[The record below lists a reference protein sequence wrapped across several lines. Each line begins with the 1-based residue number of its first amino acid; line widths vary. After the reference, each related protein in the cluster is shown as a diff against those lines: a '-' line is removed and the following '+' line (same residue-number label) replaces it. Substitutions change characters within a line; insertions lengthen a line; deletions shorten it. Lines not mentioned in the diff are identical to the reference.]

1 MRHQKAHRKLGR
13 TSEHRMSL
21 LRNLAVSLI
30 NSREER
36 IVTTLPKAKELRP
49 FVERAITLSRKA
61 NNLEGDNTGP
71 RALHLRRQ
79 AAGFFHAGNMQHS
92 ALNGKRGQLRLPRT
106 AGVAAL
112 KRLFDE
118 LGERYKDRPGGYTR
132 IFKLGR
138 RAGDN
143 AELAIIELVDNQSE
157 RDAVEAA
164 KKRKSTGAKKKKGA
178 ETRRAE
184 GAKAGDRAAERAA
197 AEPAA
202 KPAEKTEAVKASEE
216 SAGEAAADTDA
227 TAEAAAVPETAA
239 DTTAEAVAVDTGEP
253 EPPAVEET

>member
-13 TSEHRMSL
+13 TSEHRMSM

-61 NNLEGDNTGP
+61 SNLEGDDSGP

-79 AAGFFHAGNMQHS
+79 AAGFFHAGNMQAA
-92 ALNGKRGQLRLPRT
+92 ALTGKRGQIRAPRT
-106 AGVAAL
+106 AGMAAL

-143 AELAIIELVDNQSE
+143 AEIAIIELVDNQGE
-157 RDAVEAA
+157 RDALEAA
-164 KKRKSTGAKKKKGA
+164 KKRKSATSKKKKTEAKGTTGGGRDSVA
-178 ETRRAE
+178 KKET
-184 GAKAGDRAAERAA
+184 AA
-197 AEPAA
+197 
-202 KPAEKTEAVKASEE
+202 AVKAS
-216 SAGEAAADTDA
+216 DKP
-227 TAEAAAVPETAA
+227 AELDETS
-239 DTTAEAVAVDTGEP
+239 DKTSDVSDVVEP
-253 EPPAVEET
+253 ESGVSEEI

>member
-13 TSEHRMSL
+13 TSEHRMSM

-61 NNLEGDNTGP
+61 NNLEGDDTGA

-79 AAGFFHAGNMQHS
+79 AAGFFHAGNMQAS
-92 ALNGKRGQLRLPRT
+92 ALSGKRGQVRLPRT

-143 AELAIIELVDNQSE
+143 AELAIIELVDNQGE
-157 RDAVEAA
+157 REALEAA
-164 KKRKSTGAKKKKGA
+164 KKRKTASTKKKKATETKGA
-178 ETRRAE
+178 SSAARSSATKKDSEAAA
-184 GAKAGDRAAERAA
+184 AKAADKTEA
-197 AEPAA
+197 AEPD
-202 KPAEKTEAVKASEE
+202 K
-216 SAGEAAADTDA
+216 
-227 TAEAAAVPETAA
+227 
-239 DTTAEAVAVDTGEP
+239 AEAVQENAAEP
-253 EPPAVEET
+253 ESGASE

>member
-1 MRHQKAHRKLGR
+1 MRHLKAHRKLGR
-13 TSEHRMSL
+13 TSEHRMSM

-61 NNLEGDNTGP
+61 NNLEGDDTGA

-79 AAGFFHAGNMQHS
+79 AAGFFHAGNMQAA
-92 ALNGKRGQLRLPRT
+92 ALSGKRGQVRLPRT

-143 AELAIIELVDNQSE
+143 AELAIIELVDNQGE
-157 RDAVEAA
+157 REAIEAA
-164 KKRKSTGAKKKKGA
+164 KKRKTAGTKKKKGSEA
-178 ETRRAE
+178 KSARSTAAKKETADTS
-184 GAKAGDRAAERAA
+184 AKAAD
-197 AEPAA
+197 
-202 KPAEKTEAVKASEE
+202 KTEDVKSADASE
-216 SAGEAAADTDA
+216 
-227 TAEAAAVPETAA
+227 AAVESSEETAA
-239 DTTAEAVAVDTGEP
+239 
-253 EPPAVEET
+253 VETESGRTEES

>member
-30 NSREER
+30 NAREER

-49 FVERAITLSRKA
+49 FIERAITLSRKA
-61 NNLEGDNTGP
+61 SQLSGDDTGP

-79 AAGFFHAGNMQHS
+79 AAGFFHAGNMQ
-92 ALNGKRGQLRLPRT
+92 AAVATGKRGQARLPRT

-118 LGERYKDRPGGYTR
+118 LGDRYKDRPGGYTR
-132 IFKLGR
+132 ILKLGR

-143 AELAIIELVDNQSE
+143 AELAIIELVGNQGE
-157 RDAVEAA
+157 LEALEAA
-164 KKRKSTGAKKKKGA
+164 KKRKSTGAKKKKA
-178 ETRRAE
+178 ETKPISRT
-184 GAKAGDRAAERAA
+184 AKKEAAEVAA
-197 AEPAA
+197 TEAEVAEPI
-202 KPAEKTEAVKASEE
+202 KASEE
-216 SAGEAAADTDA
+216 TA
-227 TAEAAAVPETAA
+227 AEASAETADENA
-239 DTTAEAVAVDTGEP
+239 A
-253 EPPAVEET
+253 EETPEAESGKTEES

>member
-1 MRHQKAHRKLGR
+1 MRHLKAHRKLGR
-13 TSEHRMSL
+13 TSEHRMSM

-61 NNLEGDNTGP
+61 NNLEGDDTGA

-79 AAGFFHAGNMQHS
+79 AAGFFHAGNMQAG
-92 ALNGKRGQLRLPRT
+92 ALSGKRGQVRLPRT

-143 AELAIIELVDNQSE
+143 AELAIIELVDNQGE
-157 RDAVEAA
+157 REAIEAA
-164 KKRKSTGAKKKKGA
+164 KKRKTAGTKKKKGSEA
-178 ETRRAE
+178 KRPRSTAAKKETADTS
-184 GAKAGDRAAERAA
+184 AKAADR
-197 AEPAA
+197 
-202 KPAEKTEAVKASEE
+202 TEAVKSADASE
-216 SAGEAAADTDA
+216 
-227 TAEAAAVPETAA
+227 AAVESSEETAA
-239 DTTAEAVAVDTGEP
+239 
-253 EPPAVEET
+253 VETESGRTEES

>member
-1 MRHQKAHRKLGR
+1 MRHLKAHRKLGR
-13 TSEHRMSL
+13 TSEHRMSM

-61 NNLEGDNTGP
+61 TNLEGENTGP

-79 AAGFFHAGNMQHS
+79 AAGFFHAGNMQQS
-92 ALNGKRGQLRLPRT
+92 ALSGRRGQQRLPRT

-143 AELAIIELVDNQSE
+143 AELAIIELVDNQNE
-157 RDAVEAA
+157 RDALEAA
-164 KKRKSTGAKKKKGA
+164 KKRKTAGAKKKKGT
-178 ETRRAE
+178 ETKS
-184 GAKAGDRAAERAA
+184 AKSSGRDEDSQ
-197 AEPAA
+197 
-202 KPAEKTEAVKASEE
+202 K
-216 SAGEAAADTDA
+216 
-227 TAEAAAVPETAA
+227 ETAA
-239 DTTAEAVAVDTGEP
+239 ATSKTKAESEPVKEAVEAEP
-253 EPPAVEET
+253 EDAATEPAEEK